1 MTILLLILSVLL
13 AGPLSAQALQGRMK
27 PILKQNSRVHWGIHA
42 VQVKT
47 GKVLATMNADKF
59 FIPASNT
66 KLFSSSMALL
76 SLGAGHR
83 FATRVLAGSAPDAGG
98 NLRGDLVL
106 YGGGDPS
113 LSSRRY
119 PYDKS
124 KAFEDDRLAPLRD
137 LARQLKARGITRVG
151 GNIVGDD
158 TLWDFDPVPSGWGA
172 DDGVFEYGAPVSALT
187 FNDNIFD
194 LRLSAAGLELNPPVE
209 YFDIANEVRFDP
221 SQPRRIRVSRLPGER
236 LLRISGNLPPGAA
249 AYENQFAIDDPAL
262 YAAIAFRGV
271 LIEEG
276 IRVDGPAVARHQK
289 PAQLEGVEL
298 ARRESVPLSQIA
310 EVTDKV
316 SQNLYAELL
325 LRSALQKTTLEEFLR
340 QVGIDR
346 KETNLED
353 GSGMSRLNLVSPQ
366 AIVQLL
372 RFLALSGEGERFRS
386 LLPIG
391 AEDGTLRNRFDKNPK
406 AKLIQAKT
414 GSLSHV
420 SALGGY
426 AQSKKHGLIAFNI
439 VANNYNVTAAEVR
452 KAIDALALVL
462 VQ

>member
-1 MTILLLILSVLL
+1 MTRLLLILAVLV
-13 AGPLSAQALQGRMK
+13 PAQLCAQPLQGRMK

-42 VQVKT
+42 VQVQS

-66 KLFSSSMALL
+66 KLFSSSLALMT
-76 SLGAGHR
+76 LGADYR
-83 FATRVLAGSAPDAGG
+83 FVTRVLANAAPDSNGR
-98 NLRGDLVL
+98 LSSDLVL
-106 YGGGDPS
+106 FGGGDPS

-119 PYDKS
+119 PYDKT
-124 KAFEDDRLAPLRD
+124 KAFEADTLAPMRE
-137 LARQLKARGITRVG
+137 LARQLKARGVKQISGRV
-151 GNIVGDD
+151 IGDD

-172 DDGVFEYGAPVSALT
+172 DDGLFEYGAPVSALT
-187 FNDNIFD
+187 FNDNLFD

-209 YFDIANEVRFDP
+209 YFDIANEVTFEAG
-221 SQPRRIRVSRLPGER
+221 QPRRIRVSRLPGER

-249 AYENQFAIDDPAL
+249 PYENQFAVDDPAL

-276 IRVDGPAVARHQK
+276 IRVDGQALARHQK
-289 PAQLEGVEL
+289 PAQAEALEL

-325 LRSALQKTTLEEFLR
+325 FRSALQKTKLEDFLR
-340 QVGIDR
+340 QVGIDP

-386 LLPIG
+386 FLPIG
-391 AEDGTLRNRFDKNPK
+391 AEDGTLRNRFNKNPK

-439 VANNYNVTAAEVR
+439 VANNYNVPAAEVR
-452 KAIDALALVL
+452 KAIDALALAL
-462 VQ
+462 LP